1 MVSLFELFAE
11 RLDKALRRAEEAR
24 AAGRLHVE
32 DALRRAEEARAADR
46 LHAEEA
52 RAADRL
58 HAEEALRRAEETRA
72 ADRREL
78 AAKFDDLAVWSA
90 LPVPP
95 VQLCDL
101 AVHFVDTAYA
111 LAALASGS
119 VLATEP
125 GARPWSL
132 WARIPG
138 CASAKDPR
146 RGILVRRALAA
157 ELATGTTLLERV
169 PLSRGHNPVAVDSAS
184 NQGAAELDVLFA
196 PPWISELVSARNHAA
211 HPCCPFAGERHRER
225 HDVVSL
231 LDLAEHGDSISKAFN
246 ATCGAFVKTVDTSP
260 ARQARATYADAVG
273 PPPGAAAAAA
283 AGEAAPVK
291 GTAMSIVSERAEMLR
306 LLGGAIE
313 ALSRIARARSHAPA
327 RPA

>member
-1 MVSLFELFAE
+1 MMSAFELFAE
-11 RLDKALRRAEEAR
+11 QVTEALRRTEES
-24 AAGRLHVE
+24 
-32 DALRRAEEARAADR
+32 LRRTEEARAADR
-46 LHAEEA
+46 
-52 RAADRL
+52 
-58 HAEEALRRAEETRA
+58 
-72 ADRREL
+72 REFL
-78 AAKFDDLAVWSA
+78 AKFDDLAVWSA

-101 AVHFVDTAYA
+101 AVHFVDTAYV

-169 PLSRGHNPVAVDSAS
+169 PLSSGHDPVVVDSAS
-184 NQGAAELDVLFA
+184 KQDAAEFDVLFA
-196 PPWISELVSARNHAA
+196 PPWVSGLVSARNDAA
-211 HPCCPFAGERHRER
+211 HPFGPFAGERRPDRRHDRR

-231 LDLAEHGDSISKAFN
+231 LDLAEHGDSILKVFN
-246 ATCGAFVKTVDTSP
+246 ATCGVFVKTVGTSP
-260 ARQARATYADAVG
+260 ARQTRATYADAVG